1 MKENEGGRQAPRM
14 PAYGAEY
21 LLFGALLAYGNR
33 LQTLGDG
40 FYTEVTTKQWFLLA
54 CLELFETPPTLGEV
68 AGAMGCS
75 HQNVKQLALKLAQK
89 GYVLFRR
96 DAADARR
103 TRVLPGPACAALRDN
118 YLQKQ
123 QAFILALFAGVPLK
137 DIKAALDVIAKLD
150 ENMRIMQEGEI

>member
-1 MKENEGGRQAPRM
+1 MKENVKSGQALRM
-14 PAYGAEY
+14 PAYGAEC

-33 LQTLGDG
+33 LQVLGDG

-54 CLELFETPPTLGEV
+54 CLELFEAPPTLGEV

-75 HQNVKQLALKLAQK
+75 HQNAKQLALKLAQK
-89 GYVLFRR
+89 GYVLLRR

-103 TRVLPGPACAALRDN
+103 TRVLPGPLREN
-118 YLQKQ
+118 YRQKQ
-123 QAFILALFAGVPLK
+123 QAFMQALFAGVPQK

-150 ENMRIMQEGEI
+150 ENMRAMQEGET

>member
-1 MKENEGGRQAPRM
+1 MKENVKSGQALRM
-14 PAYGAEY
+14 PAYGAEC

-33 LQTLGDG
+33 LQVLGDG

-54 CLELFETPPTLGEV
+54 CLELFEAPPTLGEV

-75 HQNVKQLALKLAQK
+75 HQNAKQLALKLAQK
-89 GYVLFRR
+89 GYVLLRR

-103 TRVLPGPACAALRDN
+103 TRVLPGPAAAALRET
-118 YLQKQ
+118 YRQKQ
-123 QAFILALFAGVPLK
+123 QAFMQALFAGVPQK

-150 ENMRIMQEGEI
+150 ENMRAMQEGET

>member
-1 MKENEGGRQAPRM
+1 MKENVKSGLALRM

-33 LQTLGDG
+33 LQVLGDG

-54 CLELFETPPTLGEV
+54 CLELFEAPPTLGEV

-75 HQNVKQLALKLAQK
+75 HQNAKQLALKLAQK
-89 GYVLFRR
+89 GYVLLRR

-103 TRVLPGPACAALRDN
+103 TRVLPGPAAAALQEN
-118 YLQKQ
+118 YRQKQ
-123 QAFILALFAGVPLK
+123 RAFMQALFAGVPQK

-150 ENMRIMQEGEI
+150 ENMRAMQEGEI

>member
-1 MKENEGGRQAPRM
+1 MKENVKSGLALRM

-33 LQTLGDG
+33 LQVLGDG

-54 CLELFETPPTLGEV
+54 CLELFEAPPTLGEV

-75 HQNVKQLALKLAQK
+75 HQNAKQLALKLAQK
-89 GYVLFRR
+89 GYVLLRR

-103 TRVLPGPACAALRDN
+103 TRVLPGPAARRAAGELPP
-118 YLQKQ
+118 KT
-123 QAFILALFAGVPLK
+123 AGVYAGAVCGRTP
-137 DIKAALDVIAKLD
+137 
-150 ENMRIMQEGEI
+150 EGHKSGAGCNSEAG